1 MNKIVKYSIL
11 GIAVVLLV
19 FAFIYVKKFIIGNS
33 SYEDID
39 VNKVTVGNN
48 ITIVGRYTNS
58 SLAYKDYEYTLV
70 GKELYVEIKNVL
82 VSSKYN
88 KGEFTIIIPLN
99 SDEVD
104 NIHLT
109 DSKSTKVIYEK
120 SGL

>member
-1 MNKIVKYSIL
+1 MNKIVKYSIIS
-11 GIAVVLLV
+11 IACVLLV

-88 KGEFTIIIPLN
+88 KGEFTIVIPLN

>member
-1 MNKIVKYSIL
+1 MNKIVKYSII

-19 FAFIYVKKFIIGNS
+19 FIFMYVKKFIIGNS

-88 KGEFTIIIPLN
+88 KGEFTIVIPLN

>member
-11 GIAVVLLV
+11 GIACVLLV
-19 FAFIYVKKFIIGNS
+19 FIFIYVKKFIIGNS

-39 VNKVTVGNN
+39 VSKVTVGNN
-48 ITIVGRYTNS
+48 ITIEGRYTNS

-88 KGEFTIIIPLN
+88 KGEFTIVIPLN

-109 DSKSTKVIYEK
+109 NNKSTKVIYEK

>member
-11 GIAVVLLV
+11 GIACVLLV
-19 FAFIYVKKFIIGNS
+19 FIFIYVKKFIIGNS
-33 SYEDID
+33 NYEDID
-39 VNKVTVGNN
+39 VSKVTVGNN
-48 ITIVGRYTNS
+48 ITIVGRYKN
-58 SLAYKDYEYTLV
+58 YKYTLV
-70 GKELYVEIKNVL
+70 GKELYVEITNVL

-88 KGEFTIIIPLN
+88 KGDFAIVIPLN

-109 DSKSTKVIYEK
+109 NNKSTKVIYKK

>member
-1 MNKIVKYSIL
+1 MNKIVKYSII

-19 FAFIYVKKFIIGNS
+19 FIFIYVKKFIIGNS

-88 KGEFTIIIPLN
+88 KGEFTIVIPLN

-104 NIHLT
+104 KIHLT
-109 DSKSTKVIYEK
+109 DSKSTKVIYKK

>member
-1 MNKIVKYSIL
+1 MNKIVKYSII

-88 KGEFTIIIPLN
+88 KGEFTIVIPLN

>member
-11 GIAVVLLV
+11 GIACVLLV
-19 FAFIYVKKFIIGNS
+19 FIFIYVKKFIIGNS

-48 ITIVGRYTNS
+48 IIIVGRYTNS

-88 KGEFTIIIPLN
+88 KGEFTIVIPLN

>member
-11 GIAVVLLV
+11 GIACVLLV
-19 FAFIYVKKFIIGNS
+19 FIFIYVKKFIIGNS

>member
-1 MNKIVKYSIL
+1 MNKIVKYSII

-19 FAFIYVKKFIIGNS
+19 FIFIYVKKFIIGNS

-88 KGEFTIIIPLN
+88 KGEFTIVIPLN

-109 DSKSTKVIYEK
+109 ASKSTKVIYEK

>member
-1 MNKIVKYSIL
+1 MNKVVKYSIL
-11 GIAVVLLV
+11 GIACVLLV
-19 FAFIYVKKFIIGNS
+19 FVFIYVKKFIIGNS

-39 VNKVTVGNN
+39 VSKVTVGNN

-88 KGEFTIIIPLN
+88 KGEFTIVIPLN

-109 DSKSTKVIYEK
+109 DSKSTKVIYKK

>member
-1 MNKIVKYSIL
+1 MNKIVKYSII

>member
-1 MNKIVKYSIL
+1 MNKIVKYSII

-19 FAFIYVKKFIIGNS
+19 FIFIYVKKFIIGNS

-88 KGEFTIIIPLN
+88 KGEFTIVIPLN

-104 NIHLT
+104 KIHLT

>member
-1 MNKIVKYSIL
+1 MNKIVKYSII

-82 VSSKYN
+82 VSGKYN
-88 KGEFTIIIPLN
+88 KGEFTIVIPLN
-99 SDEVD
+99 SDKVD

>member
-1 MNKIVKYSIL
+1 MNKVVKYSIL
-11 GIAVVLLV
+11 GIACVLLV
-19 FAFIYVKKFIIGNS
+19 FVFIYVKKFIIGSS

-39 VNKVTVGNN
+39 VSKVTVGNN

-88 KGEFTIIIPLN
+88 KGEFTIVIPLN

-109 DSKSTKVIYEK
+109 DSKSTKVIYKK

>member
-11 GIAVVLLV
+11 GIAVLLLV
-19 FAFIYVKKFIIGNS
+19 SALVYFKKFIIGNS
-33 SYEDID
+33 SYKDID
-39 VNKVTVGNN
+39 VSKVTVGNN
-48 ITIVGRYTNS
+48 ITIVGRYTSS
-58 SLAYKDYEYTLV
+58 SLAYKSYEYTLV

-88 KGEFTIIIPLN
+88 KGEFTIVIPLN

-120 SGL
+120 TGL

>member
-1 MNKIVKYSIL
+1 MNKIVKYSII

-19 FAFIYVKKFIIGNS
+19 FIFIYVKKFIIGNS

-88 KGEFTIIIPLN
+88 KGEFTIVIPLN

>member
-1 MNKIVKYSIL
+1 MNKIVKYFIL
-11 GIAVVLLV
+11 GIACVLLL
-19 FAFIYVKKFIIGNS
+19 FIFIYVKKFIIGNS
-33 SYEDID
+33 NYEDID
-39 VNKVTVGNN
+39 VSKVTVGNN

-58 SLAYKDYEYTLV
+58 SLAYKNYKYTLV
-70 GKELYVEIKNVL
+70 GKELYVEITNVL

-88 KGEFTIIIPLN
+88 KGEFAIVIPLN

-109 DSKSTKVIYEK
+109 NNKSTKVIYKK

>member
-1 MNKIVKYSIL
+1 MNKIVKYSII

-58 SLAYKDYEYTLV
+58 SRAYKGYEYTLV

-88 KGEFTIIIPLN
+88 KGEFTIVIPLN

>member
-1 MNKIVKYSIL
+1 MNKIVKYSII

-19 FAFIYVKKFIIGNS
+19 FIFIYVKKFIIGNS

-58 SLAYKDYEYTLV
+58 SLAYKGYEYTLV

-88 KGEFTIIIPLN
+88 KGEFTIVIPLN

>member
-88 KGEFTIIIPLN
+88 KGEFTIVIPLN

>member
-1 MNKIVKYSIL
+1 MNKIVKYSII

-39 VNKVTVGNN
+39 VGKVTVGNN

-58 SLAYKDYEYTLV
+58 SLAYKDYNYTLV

-88 KGEFTIIIPLN
+88 KGEFAIVIPLN

-109 DSKSTKVIYEK
+109 NNKSTKVIYKK

>member
-11 GIAVVLLV
+11 GIACVLLV
-19 FAFIYVKKFIIGNS
+19 FIFIYVKKFIIGNS
-33 SYEDID
+33 NYEDID
-39 VNKVTVGNN
+39 VCKVTVGNN

-58 SLAYKDYEYTLV
+58 SLAYKDYKYTLV
-70 GKELYVEIKNVL
+70 GKELYVEITNVL

-88 KGEFTIIIPLN
+88 KGEFAIVIPLN
-99 SDEVD
+99 FDEVD

-109 DSKSTKVIYEK
+109 NNKSTKVIYKK

>member
-11 GIAVVLLV
+11 SIVVVLLV
-19 FAFIYVKKFIIGNS
+19 FVFIYAKKFVIGNS
-33 SYEDID
+33 SYDDILI
-39 VNKVTVGNN
+39 NKVSVGDN
-48 ITIVGRYTNS
+48 ITIIGEYTSS
-58 SLAYKDYEYTLV
+58 SLAFKSFEYTLV

-88 KGEFTIIIPLN
+88 KGEFSIVIPLN
-99 SDEVD
+99 SDEVE

-109 DSKSTKVIYEK
+109 DNKSTKVIYEK

>member
-11 GIAVVLLV
+11 GIACVLLV
-19 FAFIYVKKFIIGNS
+19 FIFIYVKKFIIGNS
-33 SYEDID
+33 NYEDID
-39 VNKVTVGNN
+39 VSKVTVGNN
-48 ITIVGRYTNS
+48 ITIEGRYTNS
-58 SLAYKDYEYTLV
+58 SLAYKDV

-88 KGEFTIIIPLN
+88 KGEFTIVIPLN

>member
-11 GIAVVLLV
+11 GIAFVLLV
-19 FAFIYVKKFIIGNS
+19 FIFIYVKKFIIGNS

-88 KGEFTIIIPLN
+88 KVEFTIVIPLN